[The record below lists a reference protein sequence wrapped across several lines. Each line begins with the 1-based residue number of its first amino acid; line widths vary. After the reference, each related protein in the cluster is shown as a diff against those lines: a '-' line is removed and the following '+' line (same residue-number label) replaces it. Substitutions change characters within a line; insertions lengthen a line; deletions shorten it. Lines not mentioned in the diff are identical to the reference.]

1 MREAIFFHPLP
12 CCSRPCRNSR
22 CASAVHRPVFS
33 PWVVAGVA
41 VWVVAIVTVAFF
53 FLDCLEDVVVDVVVV
68 EGGSGCCDCFMF
80 GSGCATGG

>member
-1 MREAIFFHPLP
+1 M
-12 CCSRPCRNSR
+12 
-22 CASAVHRPVFS
+22 FS

-53 FLDCLEDVVVDVVVV
+53 FLDCLEDVVVVVVDVAVVV